1 MPHFLHS
8 LVVIGVRGVAFLP
21 EKFCRPQKHARAQ
34 LPSNDVGPLVYQHW
48 QIAPALDPFGE
59 EVADDRL
66 RRRPNHIGLV
76 QLLAAGQ
83 RYYCQFRRKA
93 FDVFRLLM

>member
-1 MPHFLHS
+1 MECA
-8 LVVIGVRGVAFLP
+8 VW
-21 EKFCRPQKHARAQ
+21 
-34 LPSNDVGPLVYQHW
+34 PSCGPLVYQHW